1 MLGQGAEE
9 LRRVVEV
16 EDVEE
21 GDPAHP
27 GPNPEVHAAL
37 PTLEAVHTT
46 YIATHK
52 FPPRAMRG
60 ELARALTTLWG
71 QMADRGLEHHYT
83 LQQQQQQQVAMKTG
97 EE

>member
-1 MLGQGAEE
+1 MRTWRRATLLTLG
-9 LRRVVEV
+9 LTPRST
-16 EDVEE
+16 
-21 GDPAHP
+21 P
-27 GPNPEVHAAL
+27 
-37 PTLEAVHTT
+37 HTT

-83 LQQQQQQQVAMKTG
+83 LQQQQQQQQVAMKTG